1 MPFRFSRL
9 HLLAT
14 LTGLAFAVSAPTS
27 ARAEHDAPL
36 HEGGE
41 HPLDEPLAWAFDG
54 LKHIDKDI
62 RDYSCTFVKRER
74 VQGELLDREYIF
86 TKVRHE
92 PFSVYM
98 YFLKP
103 GTKKGNEVVYVEGEN
118 KGKMRAIAG
127 SGIRRRFGVVS
138 LVPDGPIAMED
149 NRYPITMTGF
159 RVLVE
164 RLIELG
170 EQDRKYGETEV
181 QYYKNAKING
191 RTVTCI
197 EVKHPKPR
205 KEFRYHLARIFVDDE
220 MQVPIRLEAYS
231 WPTTDDGKP
240 VLVEEYTYLNV
251 KLNNGYTDEDFSYKN
266 ENYHFVSAAE

>member
-1 MPFRFSRL
+1 MCFRFSRL
-9 HLLAT
+9 RLLAV
-14 LTGLAFAVSAPTS
+14 LTGLAWAVSAPTA
-27 ARAEHDAPL
+27 ARADNDAPL
-36 HEGGE
+36 HEGGA
-41 HPLDEPLAWAFDG
+41 HPLDEPLAWAYDG
-54 LKHIDKDI
+54 LKHVDSDI
-62 RDYSCTFVKRER
+62 KDYSCTLVKRER

-103 GTKKGNEVVYVEGEN
+103 SAKKGNEVVYVEGEN
-118 KGKMRAIAG
+118 DGKMWAIAG
-127 SGIRRRFGVVS
+127 TGFRRRIGVVS

-170 EQDRKYGETEV
+170 EQDQKYGETEV

-231 WPTTDDGKP
+231 WPTTEGGKP

-251 KLNNGYTDEDFSYKN
+251 KLNNGYTDEDFNYKN